1 MALTS
6 SQLTELVRK
15 AKIHLRIKDND
26 PDFLVGAM
34 TIFHDKG
41 TSATAA
47 TASLSAETLTLI
59 ITGGANAGTTAIDLS
74 AAANDTVDELVTA
87 INTLGIGFVARV
99 VGNTSA
105 ASIDLLPFA
114 ATSIYGSN
122 NEKDLEVESNALLE
136 IIIEETYESIVAE
149 CDRHFLDAS
158 YDERT
163 SIDTVGTAVL
173 KEPDV
178 SSIHFVGSE
187 TRESLKIQY
196 TGSDQSARVE
206 VTDTEL
212 IVTSSEGSTDSQTT
226 FSLTA
231 SAYDTVSELVSA
243 VTGTTDWSATLITDG
258 PSKYLIRQPSRSLK
272 DRGQST
278 ETTFDAWEPY
288 DGEYNVWYEAGILKM
303 NGALSGIARVVYR
316 AGTANLP
323 RPVERELFRLVKLAY
338 EVSSL
343 NSAVTT
349 ERLGDYS
356 RQTAVAAVQQSLD
369 VGDSTRDRLSKY
381 VRMIP

>member
-6 SQLTELVRK
+6 SQLAELVRK

-26 PDFLVGAM
+26 PDFLVGAI

-74 AAANDTVDELVTA
+74 ASDADTLEELVTK
-87 INTLGIGFVARV
+87 INALSKGFVARL
-99 VGNTSA
+99 VGNTDA

-114 ATSIYGSN
+114 AVSIYGSDS
-122 NEKDLEVESNALLE
+122 EKDLEVESNALLE
-136 IIIEETYESIVAE
+136 LIIEETYESIVAE

-163 SIDTVGTAVL
+163 SIDTTGTAVL

-178 SSIHFVGSE
+178 SAVHFVGSE
-187 TRESLKIQY
+187 TRESLKIEY

-206 VTDTEL
+206 VTDSDL
-212 IVTSSEGSTDSQTT
+212 VVTSTEGSVDSQTT

-231 SAYDTVSELVSA
+231 TAYDTISELVSA
-243 VTGTTDWSATLITDG
+243 VTGTSGWSATLITDG

-316 AGTANLP
+316 AGTANMP
-323 RPVERELFRLVKLAY
+323 KPVERELLRLVKSAY
-338 EVSSL
+338 DLSSL

-349 ERLGDYS
+349 EKLGDYS
-356 RQTAVAAVQQSLD
+356 RQTAVAAVQESLD
-369 VGDSTRDRLSKY
+369 VGDQTRERLSKY
-381 VRMIP
+381 VRMMP